1 MEDGCCSGLLRIR
14 HGRVDALL
22 PAEQIPDG
30 PVIDARDARVI
41 PGIIDTHNH
50 GTCGWSLEHPR
61 GFAQD
66 VETVCRYV
74 KACASQGITGVFP
87 TAVPAMI
94 SACAQAAA
102 LHPVGAE
109 ICGIHS
115 EGPWLARSGEGG
127 SMPPCAPAD
136 MNTAYSLWEDA
147 RGLRRLVSL
156 APETPGVWPVVD
168 FCLSHGVT
176 VGAAHSNNRYA
187 AAMAAYD
194 RGISVSTHTG
204 NVMTG
209 IHHRDIGGLGAAL
222 THPDVECEVICDGQ
236 HICPRCC
243 GYILQSRVLRAFLLF
258 PTALLFAARRQGT
271 IPCQTVKRGTSHPT
285 ARFSRAAVG
294 AAARL
299 VRRSSVYAR

>member
-127 SMPPCAPAD
+127 SMPPCALP
-136 MNTAYSLWEDA
+136 
-147 RGLRRLVSL
+147 
-156 APETPGVWPVVD
+156 P
-168 FCLSHGVT
+168 
-176 VGAAHSNNRYA
+176 
-187 AAMAAYD
+187 
-194 RGISVSTHTG
+194 I
-204 NVMTG
+204 
-209 IHHRDIGGLGAAL
+209 
-222 THPDVECEVICDGQ
+222 
-236 HICPRCC
+236 
-243 GYILQSRVLRAFLLF
+243 
-258 PTALLFAARRQGT
+258 
-271 IPCQTVKRGTSHPT
+271 
-285 ARFSRAAVG
+285 
-294 AAARL
+294 
-299 VRRSSVYAR
+299 

>member
-1 MEDGCCSGLLRIR
+1 MTNQFQKGGAHARDIHGFILHPFRQDLYGGRLLQRPSANSAR
-14 HGRVDALL
+14 SRRCTAA
-22 PAEQIPDG
+22 AEQIPDG

-147 RGLRRLVSL
+147 RGLLRLVSL
-156 APETPGVWPVVD
+156 APGELP
-168 FCLSHGVT
+168 
-176 VGAAHSNNRYA
+176 A
-187 AAMAAYD
+187 
-194 RGISVSTHTG
+194 
-204 NVMTG
+204 
-209 IHHRDIGGLGAAL
+209 
-222 THPDVECEVICDGQ
+222 
-236 HICPRCC
+236 C
-243 GYILQSRVLRAFLLF
+243 GR
-258 PTALLFAARRQGT
+258 
-271 IPCQTVKRGTSHPT
+271 
-285 ARFSRAAVG
+285 
-294 AAARL
+294 
-299 VRRSSVYAR
+299 

>member
-102 LHPVGAE
+102 LNKN
-109 ICGIHS
+109 
-115 EGPWLARSGEGG
+115 EGRDGKQNHLEAG
-127 SMPPCAPAD
+127 S
-136 MNTAYSLWEDA
+136 S
-147 RGLRRLVSL
+147 SL
-156 APETPGVWPVVD
+156 AD
-168 FCLSHGVT
+168 CLF
-176 VGAAHSNNRYA
+176 
-187 AAMAAYD
+187 
-194 RGISVSTHTG
+194 
-204 NVMTG
+204 
-209 IHHRDIGGLGAAL
+209 LWAL
-222 THPDVECEVICDGQ
+222 ME
-236 HICPRCC
+236 
-243 GYILQSRVLRAFLLF
+243 LLMQ
-258 PTALLFAARRQGT
+258 PSAKTAT
-271 IPCQTVKRGTSHPT
+271 IASIT
-285 ARFSRAAVG
+285 
-294 AAARL
+294 
-299 VRRSSVYAR
+299 

>member
-127 SMPPCAPAD
+127 SMPPLRSRR
-136 MNTAYSLWEDA
+136 YEYGILSVGGRA
-147 RGLRRLVSL
+147 R
-156 APETPGVWPVVD
+156 T
-168 FCLSHGVT
+168 
-176 VGAAHSNNRYA
+176 A
-187 AAMAAYD
+187 AA
-194 RGISVSTHTG
+194 G
-204 NVMTG
+204 
-209 IHHRDIGGLGAAL
+209 
-222 THPDVECEVICDGQ
+222 
-236 HICPRCC
+236 
-243 GYILQSRVLRAFLLF
+243 QSRPGDSRRVAGSRLFSLTRCNSRRGAQQQSLRCRHGCL
-258 PTALLFAARRQGT
+258 
-271 IPCQTVKRGTSHPT
+271 
-285 ARFSRAAVG
+285 
-294 AAARL
+294 
-299 VRRSSVYAR
+299 

>member
-50 GTCGWSLEHPR
+50 GTRGWSLEHPR

-147 RGLRRLVSL
+147 RGLLRLVSL

-168 FCLSHGVT
+168 FFLSHGVT

-209 IHHRDIGGLGAAL
+209 IHHRDIGMWNVKSSVTGSTSA
-222 THPDVECEVICDGQ
+222 
-236 HICPRCC
+236 PRCC

-258 PTALLFAARRQGT
+258 PTALLFAARR
-271 IPCQTVKRGTSHPT
+271 
-285 ARFSRAAVG
+285 
-294 AAARL
+294 
-299 VRRSSVYAR
+299 

>member
-115 EGPWLARSGEGG
+115 EGPWLARRYEYGILSVGG
-127 SMPPCAPAD
+127 R
-136 MNTAYSLWEDA
+136 A
-147 RGLRRLVSL
+147 R
-156 APETPGVWPVVD
+156 T
-168 FCLSHGVT
+168 
-176 VGAAHSNNRYA
+176 A
-187 AAMAAYD
+187 AA
-194 RGISVSTHTG
+194 G
-204 NVMTG
+204 
-209 IHHRDIGGLGAAL
+209 
-222 THPDVECEVICDGQ
+222 
-236 HICPRCC
+236 
-243 GYILQSRVLRAFLLF
+243 QSRPGDSRRVAGSRLFSLTRCNSRRGAQQQSLRCRHGCL
-258 PTALLFAARRQGT
+258 
-271 IPCQTVKRGTSHPT
+271 
-285 ARFSRAAVG
+285 
-294 AAARL
+294 
-299 VRRSSVYAR
+299 